1 MFVILATRCQMVVAT
16 FKRRKV
22 DLFGF
27 FGLRENKEDV
37 PF

>member
-1 MFVILATRCQMVVAT
+1 MFITLATGCQTVVAT